1 MVIMQSIFIV
11 INSYVKKRLHTQQ
24 SCKDRIVTLPEDYYY
39 SSAGNYASLDND
51 LKVILL
57 DSFLNHTFVC
67 QFCGHRWI
75 PALTIVVLKKCAIG

>member
-11 INSYVKKRLHTQQ
+11 INSYVKTRLHTQQ

-57 DSFLNHTFVC
+57 DSF
-67 QFCGHRWI
+67 
-75 PALTIVVLKKCAIG
+75 